1 MEKKRKRRNKR
12 EMEEFNSFLQRIGVN
27 VWTFYNWKTGRTEIP
42 KIIKDNYSD
51 ELKKYLNE

>member
-27 VWTFYNWKTGRTEIP
+27 VWTFYNWKTGRTGIP